1 MNGKVEGT
9 ILGGDVILKSL
20 AFVVGDI
27 LHRSLTIWNGAHF
40 DGRSVKAPA
49 AIGQQL
55 QTHSEENGTRSRRE
69 APNKEAKDP

>member
-55 QTHSEENGTRSRRE
+55 QTHSEEENGTRSRGGK
-69 APNKEAKDP
+69 P